1 MSAAGRKAARQAF
14 VHQHVEIQM
23 TKKLQRGFTLI
34 ELMIVVAIIGILA
47 AIAIPAYQDYVIRSQ
62 VSEGLTLASSV
73 KASVSEFY
81 ADRGVW
87 PDDDGSGTGDLGLTA
102 PPSGKYVTGI
112 DVNAGTIVITYG
124 NQANQAIGGE
134 TLSLKPLLSPN
145 QDVVWQCGSHAIG
158 ASIATEAS
166 GSASGA
172 VDTSIAGKYRPS
184 NCR

>member
-1 MSAAGRKAARQAF
+1 
-14 VHQHVEIQM
+14 M

-87 PDDDGSGTGDLGLTA
+87 PTDTGGGAGDLGLTA

-112 DVNAGTIVITYG
+112 AVNAGTITITYG
-124 NQANQAIGGE
+124 NQANDAIQTQ
-134 TLSLKPLLSPN
+134 TLSLKPLLSAN
-145 QDVVWQCGSHAIG
+145 ADVVWQCGTRAIA
-158 ASIATEAS
+158 ASVATEAS
-166 GSASGA
+166 GSASGPVA
-172 VDTSIAGKYRPS
+172 TTIAGKYRPS

>member
-1 MSAAGRKAARQAF
+1 MMNK
-14 VHQHVEIQM
+14 I
-23 TKKLQRGFTLI
+23 QRGFTLI

-81 ADRGVW
+81 ADRGEW
-87 PDDDGSGTGDLGLTA
+87 PTDAGTGGTGELGFVA

-112 DVNAGTIVITYG
+112 TVNEGTIVIRFG
-124 NQANQAIGGE
+124 NQANTAIGGQ
-134 TLSLKPLLSPN
+134 TLSLKPLVSPN
-145 QDVVWQCGSHAIG
+145 QDVVWQCGNRAIA
-158 ASIATEAS
+158 ASVADEAS

-172 VDTSIAGKYRPS
+172 VNSTIAGKYRPS
-184 NCR
+184 NCRA